1 MITRYYQ
8 RGFQVSR
15 LPQNKMTLSPTM
27 GNLIRF
33 QTQILRLRIRHR
45 KHVFMFYQRMP
56 ISLRLIFTN
65 GAGLV
70 NSQPNKFG
78 MSASF
83 WNSSLYSISQKICQA
98 ICFESICQHASST
111 VCQATPQIIFLPV
124 LWNMHVINLSIMC
137 YMCIYT
143 HVKLHGCIHHRNRCQ
158 KYDRSSN

>member
-1 MITRYYQ
+1 
-8 RGFQVSR
+8 
-15 LPQNKMTLSPTM
+15 MTLSPTM

-56 ISLRLIFTN
+56 SSLRP
-65 GAGLV
+65 

-111 VCQATPQIIFLPV
+111 VCQVTPQIICLPV
-124 LWNMHVINLSIMC
+124 LWNMHLINLSIMC
-137 YMCIYT
+137 YSPGN
-143 HVKLHGCIHHRNRCQ
+143 KRIHFFVDFFCSFLIR
-158 KYDRSSN
+158 

>member
-111 VCQATPQIIFLPV
+111 VCQATPQIMSASALEYACDQPV
-124 LWNMHVINLSIMC
+124 NHVL
-137 YMCIYT
+137 YVYIYT
-143 HVKLHGCIHHRNRCQ
+143 RQATWLHT
-158 KYDRSSN
+158 SSK